1 MLDFI
6 STITFFAVLGIVAFA
21 FYNWLEKIE
30 LEKEYLQNLVN
41 EQEKNKNTLR
51 KKI

>member
-1 MLDFI
+1 MLDFV
-6 STITFFAVLGIVAFA
+6 STITFFAVLGIVGYA

-30 LEKEYLQNLVN
+30 LEKEYLQNLVA

>member
-1 MLDFI
+1 VFDFVFV
-6 STITFFAVLGIVAFA
+6 ITFFAVIAGLAIGF
-21 FYNWLEKIE
+21 FQWLEKIE

>member
-6 STITFFAVLGIVAFA
+6 STITFFAVLAIVAYA

-30 LEKEYLQNLVN
+30 LEKEYLQNLVD
-41 EQEKNKNTLR
+41 EQEKNRNTLR
-51 KKI
+51 KKL